1 MTRRHRHRQHAR
13 RVRYLEHRGDG
24 LRDSGERRLPARKS
38 RQPAETVWK
47 IQINSAC
54 NQMLPPGCRQLRASS
69 PRSPERRQSDPEFCA
84 RRIYD

>member
-1 MTRRHRHRQHAR
+1 MTRRHRQHAR

-54 NQMLPPGCRQLRASS
+54 NQMLPPGCLQLRASS

-84 RRIYD
+84 CRIYD